1 MRVLRSRWPHLGVT
15 LMFMPAGPHP
25 EPRRLSRAF
34 SVRVRFAM
42 AEERVTVTALAR
54 AAGLSRNYLGKRV
67 RDEAPWSLNDVE
79 AICEALG
86 MPLPK
91 L

>member
-1 MRVLRSRWPHLGVT
+1 
-15 LMFMPAGPHP
+15 MFMPAGPNP

-86 MPLPK
+86 IPLPK